1 MTGPTESTHHL
12 AVGTAA
18 ALELHGA
25 AFGADEAGLNLPVL
39 GTVPA
44 PASVPST
51 ISTRWIGWLRRAVR

>member
-1 MTGPTESTHHL
+1 MTGAIKSTYHL

-44 PASVPST
+44 PASSPSA
-51 ISTRWIGWLRRAVR
+51 ISTRWIGKLRHALR